1 MKKLKLLRLLTR
13 ENTKTMANEVT
24 RTNDLKKLIQTKL
37 KTLATN
43 VYFEEADDNAL
54 YPHIV
59 FTFRTIDLGDLVR
72 QDYILEVDVWDKGT
86 STTQVDEL
94 SDKVED
100 LLQAKN
106 LPQTNILPTFYKI
119 DRKSIKDEDKSIK
132 HRLIKF
138 QIQNYVR

>member
-1 MKKLKLLRLLTR
+1 
-13 ENTKTMANEVT
+13 MANEVT

-37 KTLATN
+37 KTLTTN
-43 VYFEEADDNAL
+43 VFFEQATDNAL

-59 FTFRTIDLGDLVR
+59 FDFRTIDLGDLAR

-86 STTQVDEL
+86 STTAVDEL
-94 SDKVED
+94 ADKVED

-119 DRKSIKDEDKSIK
+119 DRKSIIDTDKSIK

-138 QIQNYVR
+138 QIQNYER

>member
-1 MKKLKLLRLLTR
+1 
-13 ENTKTMANEVT
+13 MANEVT

-43 VYFEEADDNAL
+43 VYFEEASDNAL

-59 FTFRTIDLGDLVR
+59 FTFRTIDLGDLAR
-72 QDYILEVDVWDKGT
+72 QDYILEVDIWDKGT

>member
-1 MKKLKLLRLLTR
+1 
-13 ENTKTMANEVT
+13 MANEVT

-37 KTLATN
+37 KTLTTN
-43 VYFEEADDNAL
+43 VFFEQATDNAL

-59 FTFRTIDLGDLVR
+59 FDFRTIDLGDLAR
-72 QDYILEVDVWDKGT
+72 QDYILEVEVWDKGT
-86 STTQVDEL
+86 STTGVDEL

-119 DRKSIKDEDKSIK
+119 DRRSIKDEDKSIK

-138 QIQNYVR
+138 QIQNYER